1 MLKRDP
7 TDLRIFAMRKQGSTL
22 AEIAQAVELASS
34 TVRNRLLQSGKFP
47 RRLQNGF
54 PQEKIRVIFSMY
66 EKEAS
71 FSTDNEGF
79 DLKTNHAVPAPF
91 CLNRAV

>member
-54 PQEKIRVIFSMY
+54 PQ
-66 EKEAS
+66 
-71 FSTDNEGF
+71 
-79 DLKTNHAVPAPF
+79 
-91 CLNRAV
+91 